1 MSYSR
6 NAPLFS
12 ELYNTQYNVHVTL
25 VQHIWSTDIKL
36 SSNARIQSKQPLKKT
51 SFESKVPQRLI
62 MLQSGDDADGYPQL
76 RNLPFRISYKI
87 DICLHDRHKRSLT
100 SP

>member
-1 MSYSR
+1 MQEYK
-6 NAPLFS
+6 
-12 ELYNTQYNVHVTL
+12 V
-25 VQHIWSTDIKL
+25 
-36 SSNARIQSKQPLKKT
+36 SSPLKRHL
-51 SFESKVPQRLI
+51 FESKVPQRLI